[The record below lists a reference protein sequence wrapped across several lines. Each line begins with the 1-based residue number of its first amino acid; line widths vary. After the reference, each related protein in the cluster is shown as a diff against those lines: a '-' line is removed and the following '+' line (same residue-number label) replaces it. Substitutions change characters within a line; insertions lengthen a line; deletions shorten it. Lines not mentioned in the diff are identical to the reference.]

1 MNYIILIIFSIIL
14 PNISLKHIKPK
25 ICINCKYFLPDNDN
39 GKYGKCSLFPK
50 KENNLNFLVNGIK
63 NEDYYYCSIA
73 RDTLYD
79 MCREEGKYYKR
90 KIVKKENNK

>member
-50 KENNLNFLVNGIK
+50 KDNNLNFLVNGIK

-73 RDTLYD
+73 RDTYD

-90 KIVKKENNK
+90 KIVKKENIK